1 MLGRDRPRRR
11 ARWSLGAGD
20 SLAAMKFGLLCGVL
34 SRHRQPRSLNIYG
47 GEVVG
52 TETQW
57 NLRHVTGARD
67 LLAGVGAD
75 NRAATLKAVQ
85 RIVCHGVWHIV
96 RLRARWVSAAMAR
109 SVAWASAACAAAIT

>member
-1 MLGRDRPRRR
+1 
-11 ARWSLGAGD
+11 
-20 SLAAMKFGLLCGVL
+20 MKFGLLCGVL
-34 SRHRQPRSLNIYG
+34 SRHRQPRSFNIYG